1 MVVAWSGDDGD
12 RTHDL
17 RLAKPA
23 LYQLSY
29 VPGVSILPRVIIH
42 FDGFEGAVSDSMQR
56 SFSDQAP
63 ASFIDVI
70 ENCGDDRLVIRATSA
85 T

>member
-1 MVVAWSGDDGD
+1 
-12 RTHDL
+12 
-17 RLAKPA
+17 
-23 LYQLSY
+23 
-29 VPGVSILPRVIIH
+29 
-42 FDGFEGAVSDSMQR
+42 MQR